1 MLKKITL
8 VVMTAALL
16 ALCALPHATAQ
27 KADEQATRI
36 GRIQRIENGLLPAI
50 VVKGQTQPLKLVEQM
65 AKYKVPGVSI
75 AVINDGKLEWAKGY
89 GVTEA
94 GGATPVTPIKPDTLF
109 QAASISK
116 PVAALAALALVEQG
130 KLSLDENVNA
140 KLKSWQVPDNEFTKE
155 QKVTLRRLLS
165 HNAGLTVHGFRGYA
179 SDETVP
185 TVTQILNGEKPAN
198 SAAVRVDV
206 LPGSRWRY
214 AGGGYTVMQQLLVD
228 VTGKP
233 FPQLVRELVL
243 DQVGMKLSGYEQP
256 LPEART
262 SQAAIGHRTTGLA
275 VKGKWHTYPEMA
287 AAGLWTTP
295 SDLAR
300 FAIELQQAYA
310 GKSSKVI
317 SQAMVK
323 QLLTK
328 QAGDYGLGLG
338 VAGEGKTFTFSHG
351 GSNEGFKCMLI
362 AFAETG
368 QGAVVMTNGDQGSRL
383 GDELLR
389 AIAKEYGWAAR
400 QAAERESVRVE
411 TAIYADYAGEY
422 EFRPGQTRKI
432 VQENGKLFIVPGPN
446 ARFELF
452 PASPTRYFIE
462 SDPNVWHQFNRNAEG
477 KVSELV
483 IEVDASK
490 TVLKRM
496 GLPKVGVNDLSWLL
510 GTWRHETAT
519 SATFESWRKASD
531 KTLEGES
538 WRVNKATQQ
547 KVFGEAILLSEMG
560 GEIFY
565 LPKTSDN
572 PLPVAFKLN
581 TSNAKEVVFEN
592 PKHDFPQKITYKLNA
607 DGTVTALVEGAMN
620 GQPRKLEF
628 NYSKVTQPQ

>member
-1 MLKKITL
+1 
-8 VVMTAALL
+8 
-16 ALCALPHATAQ
+16 
-27 KADEQATRI
+27 
-36 GRIQRIENGLLPAI
+36 
-50 VVKGQTQPLKLVEQM
+50 
-65 AKYKVPGVSI
+65 VPGVSV
-75 AVINDGKLEWAKGY
+75 AVINNGKLEWAKGY
-89 GVTEA
+89 GVVEA
-94 GGATPVTPIKPDTLF
+94 GGTTPVTPETLF

-140 KLKSWQVPDNEFTKE
+140 KLKSWQVPDNDFTKE

-179 SDETVP
+179 SDEAVP
-185 TVTQILNGEKPAN
+185 SVVQILNGEKPAN
-198 SAAVRVDV
+198 SAAIRAD
-206 LPGSRWRY
+206 LAPGNRWRY
-214 AGGGYTVMQQLLVD
+214 SGGGYTVMQQLLAD

-233 FPQLVRELVL
+233 FPQLLRELVL
-243 DQVGMKLSGYEQP
+243 DQVGMKQSTYEQP
-256 LPEART
+256 LPEARA
-262 SQAAIGHRTTGLA
+262 SQAALGHRTTGAA

-310 GKSSKVI
+310 GKSGKVI
-317 SQAMVK
+317 SPAMVK
-323 QLLTK
+323 QMLTK

-351 GSNEGFKCMLI
+351 GSNEGFKCMLV

-383 GDELLR
+383 ADEVLR

-400 QAAERESVRVE
+400 QAVERELAKVD
-411 TAIYADYAGEY
+411 TAVCDEYAGEY

-432 VQENGKLFIVPGPN
+432 VHENGKLFIAPAPN
-446 ARFELF
+446 VKFELF
-452 PASPTRYFIE
+452 PASATRWFIK
-462 SDPNVWHQFNRNAEG
+462 SDANVWHQFNRNAEG

-490 TVLKRM
+490 NVLKRM
-496 GLPKVGVNDLSWLL
+496 GLPKVTVNDLSWLM
-510 GTWRHETAT
+510 GTWKHETAT
-519 SATFESWRKASD
+519 STTFESWRKASD

-547 KVFGEAILLSEMG
+547 KVFGESILLAEMG
-560 GEIFY
+560 DGVFY

-581 TSNAKEVVFEN
+581 TSNAKEIVFEN
-592 PKHDFPQKITYKLNA
+592 PQHDFPQKITYKLNA
-607 DGTVTALVEGAMN
+607 DGTVTALVTGIEK
-620 GQPRKLEF
+620 GQARKLEF
-628 NYSKVTQPQ
+628 KYVKATE

>member
-1 MLKKITL
+1 MSIKIALILLLIGLFTL
-8 VVMTAALL
+8 PLFNPAA
-16 ALCALPHATAQ
+16 AQ
-27 KADEQATRI
+27 KMDESVA
-36 GRIQRIENGLLPAI
+36 RIQRIENGLLPPI
-50 VVKGQTQPLKLVEQM
+50 VVKGHTQPLKLTEQM
-65 AKYKVPGVSI
+65 AKYKVLGVSV

-89 GVTEA
+89 GVIEA
-94 GGATPVTPIKPDTLF
+94 GGTTPVTADTLF

-130 KLSLDENVNA
+130 KLSLDEDVNA
-140 KLKSWQVPDNEFTKE
+140 KLKSWQVPENDFTKE

-179 SDETVP
+179 SDEAVP
-185 TVTQILNGEKPAN
+185 SVVQILNGEKPAN
-198 SAAVRVDV
+198 SAAIRVDL
-206 LPGSRWRY
+206 LPGSKWRY
-214 AGGGYTVMQQLLVD
+214 AGGGYTVMQQLLAD

-243 DQVGMKLSGYEQP
+243 DKAGMKQSGYEQP
-256 LPEART
+256 LPEARAN
-262 SQAAIGHRTTGLA
+262 QAALGHRATGAL

-310 GKSSKVI
+310 GNSSKVI

-323 QLLTK
+323 QMLTK

-338 VAGEGKTFTFSHG
+338 VGGEGKTFTFSHG
-351 GSNEGFKCMLI
+351 GSNEGFKCMLV

-383 GDELLR
+383 ADELLR

-400 QAAERESVRVE
+400 QASEREAVKVDP
-411 TAIYADYAGEY
+411 AIYAEYAGEY

-432 VQENGKLFIVPGPN
+432 VQENGKLFIVPNPN
-446 ARFELF
+446 VRFELF
-452 PASPTRYFIE
+452 PATATRYFIE
-462 SDPNVWHQFNRNAEG
+462 SDANVWHQFNRNAEG

-490 TVLKRM
+490 SVLKRM
-496 GLPKVGVNDLSWLL
+496 GLPKVAVGDLSWLL
-510 GTWRHETAT
+510 GTWKHETAT
-519 SATFESWRKASD
+519 STTFESWRKASD

-547 KVFGEAILLSEMG
+547 KVFGEALLLAEMG

-572 PLPVAFKLN
+572 PLPVAFKL
-581 TSNAKEVVFEN
+581 TSSNANEVIFEN
-592 PKHDFPQKITYKLNA
+592 PKHDFPQKIHYQRNA
-607 DGTVTALVEGAMN
+607 DDSVTALVSGTMN
-620 GQPRKLEF
+620 GQSRQIEF
-628 NYSKVTQPQ
+628 RYVKVQP

>member
-1 MLKKITL
+1 MLTKTTR
-8 VVMTAALL
+8 VVMIAALF
-16 ALCALPHATAQ
+16 ALCMLPHATAQ
-27 KADEQATRI
+27 KADEQAARM
-36 GRIQRIENGLLPAI
+36 QRIENGLLPA
-50 VVKGQTQPLKLVEQM
+50 VVAKGHTQPLKLADQM
-65 AKYKVPGVSI
+65 AKYKVPGVSV
-75 AVINDGKLEWAKGY
+75 AVIHEGKLAWAKGY

-94 GGATPVTPIKPDTLF
+94 GGATAVTAETLF

-140 KLKSWQVPDNEFTKE
+140 KLKSWQVPDNDFTKE

-179 SDETVP
+179 SDEAVP
-185 TVTQILNGEKPAN
+185 SVVQILNGEKPAN
-198 SAAVRVDV
+198 SAAIRVDI

-233 FPQLVRELVL
+233 FSQLLRELVL
-243 DQVGMKLSGYEQP
+243 DQVGMKQSTYEQP
-256 LPEART
+256 LPEARAN
-262 SQAAIGHRTTGLA
+262 QAALGHRATGA
-275 VKGKWHTYPEMA
+275 MVKGKWHTYPEMA

-300 FAIELQQAYA
+300 FAIELQEAHA

-317 SQAMVK
+317 SQALAK

-328 QAGDYGLGLG
+328 QAGEYGLGLG
-338 VAGEGKTFTFSHG
+338 VAGEGKTFTFGHG
-351 GSNEGFKCMLI
+351 GSNEGFKCMLV

-383 GDELLR
+383 ADEVLR
-389 AIAKEYGWAAR
+389 AIAKEYNWAAR
-400 QAAERESVRVE
+400 QATERELAKVD
-411 TAIYADYAGEY
+411 TAVCDEYAGEY

-432 VQENGKLFIVPGPN
+432 VHENGKLFIAPAPN
-446 ARFELF
+446 VKFELF
-452 PASPTRYFIE
+452 PASATRWFIE
-462 SDPNVWHQFNRNAEG
+462 SDANVWHQFNRNAEG

-490 TVLKRM
+490 NVLKRM
-496 GLPKVGVNDLSWLL
+496 GLPKVTVNDLSWLM
-510 GTWRHETAT
+510 GTWKHETAT
-519 SATFESWRKASD
+519 STTFESWRKASD

-547 KVFGEAILLSEMG
+547 KVFGESILLAEMG
-560 GEIFY
+560 DGVFY

-581 TSNAKEVVFEN
+581 TSNAKEIVFEN
-592 PKHDFPQKITYKLNA
+592 PQHDFPQKISYKLNA
-607 DGTVTALVEGAMN
+607 DGTVTALVEGVEKEQA
-620 GQPRKLEF
+620 RKLEF
-628 NYSKVTQPQ
+628 KYAKVTQ

>member
-1 MLKKITL
+1 MRSKLIF
-8 VVMTAALL
+8 ALL
-16 ALCALPHATAQ
+16 LVASFALPTFHRSAAQ
-27 KADEQATRI
+27 NADAQTV
-36 GRIQRIENGLLPAI
+36 RIQRIENGLLPPV
-50 VVKGQTQPLKLVEQM
+50 VVKGQTQPFKLSDQM
-65 AKYKVPGVSI
+65 AKYKVPGVSV
-75 AVINDGKLEWAKGY
+75 AVIQDGKLAWAKGY
-89 GVTEA
+89 GVIEA
-94 GGATPVTPIKPDTLF
+94 GGTTAVTADTLF

-179 SDETVP
+179 SDEAVP
-185 TVTQILNGEKPAN
+185 SVVQILNGEKPAN
-198 SAAVRVDV
+198 SAPIRVDI

-214 AGGGYTVMQQLLVD
+214 AGGGYTVMQQLMLD

-233 FPQLVRELVL
+233 FAQLLRELVL
-243 DQVGMKLSGYEQP
+243 DKLGMKQSTYDQP
-256 LPEART
+256 LPETMA
-262 SQAAIGHRTTGLA
+262 SKAASGHRATGA
-275 VKGKWHTYPEMA
+275 MVKGKWHTYPEMA

-323 QLLTK
+323 QMLTK
-328 QAGDYGLGLG
+328 QAGDYGLGVG
-338 VAGEGKTFTFSHG
+338 VGGAGKTLQFSHG
-351 GSNEGFKCMLI
+351 GSNEGFKCMLV

-389 AIAKEYGWAAR
+389 ALAKEYGWPAR
-400 QAAERESVRVE
+400 QASERELAKVDA
-411 TAIYADYAGEY
+411 AIYAEYVGEY

-432 VQENGKLFIVPGPN
+432 VQENGKLFIAPAPN
-446 ARFELF
+446 VKFELF
-452 PASPTRYFIE
+452 AVSPARFFIE
-462 SDPNVWHQFNRNAEG
+462 SDANVWHQFNRNAEG

-483 IEVDASK
+483 IEVDSSK
-490 TVLKRM
+490 TVLRRM
-496 GLPKVGVNDLSWLL
+496 DLPKVAVGDLSWLL
-510 GTWRHETAT
+510 GTWKHETAT
-519 SATFESWRKASD
+519 TTTFESWRKASD

-547 KVFGEAILLSEMG
+547 KVFGEAILLAELG

-581 TSNAKEVVFEN
+581 SSNAKEIVFEN
-592 PKHDFPQKITYKLNA
+592 PKHDFPQKISYKLNA
-607 DGTVTALVEGAMN
+607 DGTVTALVEGTMN

-628 NYSKVTQPQ
+628 HYAKAAQ